1 VACFPV
7 HQSARGLGQTE
18 QEAAE
23 FFPARAEVVLLDQ
36 GERGTLGTV
45 IRVEAATLMLV
56 PTPSRTLDP
65 VYVEHSK
72 IGGEAIEIALGGT
85 LALHLVPF
93 GSA

>member
-1 VACFPV
+1 
-7 HQSARGLGQTE
+7 
-18 QEAAE
+18 
-23 FFPARAEVVLLDQ
+23 
-36 GERGTLGTV
+36 
-45 IRVEAATLMLV
+45 MLI
-56 PTPSRTLDP
+56 PTPGRTLDP